1 MVIRRGVDWGLRF
14 YGKGLSD
21 QYFLS
26 QKAPGQPKKLS
37 ATEAF
42 LSGIFGGAFSGINQ
56 PLDVWVANCQKHRA
70 VPLSAGGVL
79 AELAAES
86 RVKGFFAVFFRG
98 IEMRIL
104 HSSYH
109 TAWMAGLG
117 QYIFDVY
124 KATQDASKPK

>member
-1 MVIRRGVDWGLRF
+1 MVMRRGVDWGLRF

-21 QYFLS
+21 QFFLA
-26 QKAPGQPKKLS
+26 QKPEGAPKKLT

-42 LSGIFGGAFSGINQ
+42 MSGVFGGAFSGINQ
-56 PLDVWVANCQKHRA
+56 PLDVWVANCQKHRP

-79 AELAAES
+79 AELIAES

-98 IEMRIL
+98 IEMRII

-124 KATQDASKPK
+124 KAYQAAAPKK

>member
-14 YGKGLSD
+14 WGKSMSD
-21 QYFLS
+21 KFFLS
-26 QKAPGQPKKLS
+26 LKPDDGKPKKLS
-37 ATEAF
+37 AAEAF
-42 LSGIFGGAFSGINQ
+42 MSGIFGGAFSGINQ
-56 PLDVWVANCQKHRA
+56 PLDVWVANCQKYRE

-79 AELAAES
+79 TELLAEA

-98 IEMRIL
+98 IEMRII

-117 QYIFDVY
+117 QYIFEVY
-124 KATQDASKPK
+124 KALK